1 MKRTIL
7 LLVAFLL
14 LFSPCFAAE
23 DSGIKFSDL
32 HGEVTVRPDDNE
44 EGWELAELSSKLNV
58 LDHVKTEQDSGAILS
73 MQDMTTFV
81 VKPESEIILT
91 VPSGEDSKVTLVA
104 GNIWV
109 NVKKMVTNG
118 TMEVE
123 MSQAVAGIKGTNI
136 TCSTSRDEDRV
147 QVLRG
152 IADILIRETQERVTV
167 AEGEELVI
175 KAGGKAEKVEID
187 VQAEQKKWD
196 EQTSRMGESIQ
207 MNEIPDVLKG
217 IMDAESSEFTRINEA
232 FTKMVALA
240 SVEEADAMSIKK
252 DAERF
257 IGVILEDNLILN
269 SIRKRI
275 DTAMQSPD
283 LPAADRV
290 RLVSLMKEVA
300 AVLAKQQS
308 YQNQTTK
315 IMRYEF
321 KLSAILPEGIRDI
334 LDGIM
339 NSEASE
345 YSRLIDNFNKLS
357 AMTSVSTAEAA
368 ELKHAAQ
375 SFGNAIFENG
385 KILSGLRQRI
395 SSSLTDSTT
404 NPANRAIFSSQLKEI
419 DAVVS
424 KQVSYQNLVKKIAAY
439 NFRFSAV
446 TEDISSELEMLRT
459 ELAQATSD
467 VDAVKAVLSANPNGQ
482 GQDWFMEA
490 TQVCANA
497 IRSLDE
503 VLQKTSELLAQNP
516 TSTELQAMIKNIN
529 SQRTAISTMMRSLV
543 VVEVPA
549 ATIIEMSQIDD
560 VLSDNMVILQR
571 EIDAYNMITDAASIR
586 ASQTAMERR
595 LKASA
600 RILDSFAR
608 VKRSYTK
615 AQRLYDSTVR
625 ASAGAKYKTSEQEE
639 LDSTWRNISDRFQQL
654 GIVAQQLETNMADLE
669 RQLAEFLK

>member
-91 VPSGEDSKVTLVA
+91 VPSGQDSKITLVA

-136 TCSTSRDEDRV
+136 TCSTSRDEDRI

-152 IADILIRETQERVTV
+152 IAEVLIRETQERMTV

-187 VQAEQKKWD
+187 VSAEQKKWE

-207 MNEIPDVLKG
+207 MNEVPDVLKG
-217 IMDAESSEFTRINEA
+217 IMDSESSEFSRINET
-232 FTKMVALA
+232 FTKLVAMT
-240 SVEEADAMSIKK
+240 SIEEAKAMEIKK

-257 IGVILEDNLILN
+257 VGVILEDNLILN

-290 RLVSLMKEVA
+290 RLTSMLKEVA
-300 AVLAKQQS
+300 AVMAKQQS
-308 YQNQTTK
+308 FQSQVVK

-321 KLSAILPEGIRDI
+321 KLSSLPEDI
-334 LDGIM
+334 
-339 NSEASE
+339 A
-345 YSRLIDNFNKLS
+345 
-357 AMTSVSTAEAA
+357 
-368 ELKHAAQ
+368 
-375 SFGNAIFENG
+375 
-385 KILSGLRQRI
+385 
-395 SSSLTDSTT
+395 
-404 NPANRAIFSSQLKEI
+404 P
-419 DAVVS
+419 
-424 KQVSYQNLVKKIAAY
+424 
-439 NFRFSAV
+439 
-446 TEDISSELEMLRT
+446 ELESLRT
-459 ELAQATSD
+459 ELAQIISEIDTVRAFLSSAATGATQD
-467 VDAVKAVLSANPNGQ
+467 NFKELSQLCAEKLNELDQLLQRANETLAANPG
-482 GQDWFMEA
+482 
-490 TQVCANA
+490 
-497 IRSLDE
+497 S
-503 VLQKTSELLAQNP
+503 P
-516 TSTELQAMIKNIN
+516 ELQAIVKSINDQRSSISNMIK
-529 SQRTAISTMMRSLV
+529 SLA
-543 VVEVPA
+543 VVEIPL
-549 ATIIEMSQIDD
+549 ATIVEISQLDD
-560 VLSDNMVILQR
+560 IISDNMVVLQN
-571 EIDAYNMITDAASIR
+571 EIAAYNAITESGSIR
-586 ASQTAMERR
+586 PSQTVMERR
-595 LKASA
+595 LKATA
-600 RILDSFAR
+600 KIMDSFAR
-608 VKRSYTK
+608 VKKGYSK
-615 AQRLYDSTVR
+615 AQRLYDNSIR
-625 ASAGAKYKTSEQEE
+625 AASSSKYKTSEQEE
-639 LDSTWRNISDRFQQL
+639 LENTWRNISDRFQQL
-654 GIVAQQLETNMADLE
+654 GTVSEELLANMADLE
-669 RQLAEFLK
+669 RQLSEILR

>member
-91 VPSGEDSKVTLVA
+91 VPSGQDSKVTLVA

-136 TCSTSRDEDRV
+136 TCQTSRDEDRI

-152 IADILIRETQERVTV
+152 IAEVLIRETQERMTV
-167 AEGEELVI
+167 AEGEELVV
-175 KAGGKAEKVEID
+175 KAGGKTEKVEID
-187 VQAEQKKWD
+187 VTAEQKKWE

-207 MNEIPDVLKG
+207 MNEVPDVLKG
-217 IMDAESSEFTRINEA
+217 IMDAESSEFSRINET
-232 FTKMVALA
+232 FTKLSAMTSIDQAEALA
-240 SVEEADAMSIKK
+240 IKK

-300 AVLAKQQS
+300 AVLARQQS

-315 IMRYEF
+315 IMRYNF
-321 KLSAILPEGIRDI
+321 RLSAL
-334 LDGIM
+334 
-339 NSEASE
+339 
-345 YSRLIDNFNKLS
+345 
-357 AMTSVSTAEAA
+357 
-368 ELKHAAQ
+368 
-375 SFGNAIFENG
+375 
-385 KILSGLRQRI
+385 
-395 SSSLTDSTT
+395 
-404 NPANRAIFSSQLKEI
+404 
-419 DAVVS
+419 
-424 KQVSYQNLVKKIAAY
+424 
-439 NFRFSAV
+439 
-446 TEDISSELEMLRT
+446 TEDISAELEMLRT

-467 VDAVKAVLSANPNGQ
+467 VDAVKAVLSANPSGQ

-490 TQVCANA
+490 TQICANSISA
-497 IRSLDE
+497 LDE

>member
-91 VPSGEDSKVTLVA
+91 VPSGQDSKVTLVA

-136 TCSTSRDEDRV
+136 TCQTSRDEDRI

-152 IADILIRETQERVTV
+152 IAEVLIRETQERMTV
-167 AEGEELVI
+167 AEGEELVV
-175 KAGGKAEKVEID
+175 KAGGRAEKVEID
-187 VQAEQKKWD
+187 VTAEQKKWE

-207 MNEIPDVLKG
+207 MNEVPDVLKG
-217 IMDAESSEFTRINEA
+217 IMDAESSEFSRINET
-232 FTKMVALA
+232 FTKLSAMTSIDQAEALA
-240 SVEEADAMSIKK
+240 IKK

-300 AVLAKQQS
+300 AVLARQQS

-315 IMRYEF
+315 IMRYNF
-321 KLSAILPEGIRDI
+321 RLSAL
-334 LDGIM
+334 
-339 NSEASE
+339 
-345 YSRLIDNFNKLS
+345 
-357 AMTSVSTAEAA
+357 
-368 ELKHAAQ
+368 
-375 SFGNAIFENG
+375 
-385 KILSGLRQRI
+385 
-395 SSSLTDSTT
+395 
-404 NPANRAIFSSQLKEI
+404 
-419 DAVVS
+419 
-424 KQVSYQNLVKKIAAY
+424 
-439 NFRFSAV
+439 
-446 TEDISSELEMLRT
+446 TEDISAELEMLRT

-467 VDAVKAVLSANPNGQ
+467 VDAVKAVLSANPSGQ

-490 TQVCANA
+490 TQICANSISA
-497 IRSLDE
+497 LDE
-503 VLQKTSELLAQNP
+503 VLQKASEMLTQNP
-516 TSTELQAMIKNIN
+516 TSVELQAVVKSIN
-529 SQRTAISTMMRSLV
+529 DQRNSISTMMRSLV

-549 ATIIEMSQIDD
+549 ATIIEMSQLDD
-560 VLSDNMVILQR
+560 VLSDNMVILQN
-571 EIDAYNMITDAASIR
+571 EITAYNLITDAASLR
-586 ASQTAMERR
+586 ASQDAMTRR

-600 RILDSFAR
+600 RIMDSFAR

-615 AQRLYDSTVR
+615 AQRLYDSTVK
-625 ASAGAKYKTSEQEE
+625 ASAGSKYKTSEQAE
-639 LDSTWRNISDRFQQL
+639 LDSTWLNISDRFQQL

>member
-91 VPSGEDSKVTLVA
+91 VPSGQDSKVTLVA

-136 TCSTSRDEDRV
+136 TCQTSRDEDRI

-152 IADILIRETQERVTV
+152 IAEVLIRETQERMTV
-167 AEGEELVI
+167 AEGEELVV
-175 KAGGKAEKVEID
+175 KAGGKTEKVEID
-187 VQAEQKKWD
+187 VTAEQKKWE

-207 MNEIPDVLKG
+207 MNEVPDVLKG
-217 IMDAESSEFTRINEA
+217 IMDAESSEFSRINET
-232 FTKMVALA
+232 FTKLSAMTSIDQAEALA
-240 SVEEADAMSIKK
+240 IKK

-300 AVLAKQQS
+300 AVLARQQS

-315 IMRYEF
+315 IMRYNF
-321 KLSAILPEGIRDI
+321 RLSAL
-334 LDGIM
+334 
-339 NSEASE
+339 
-345 YSRLIDNFNKLS
+345 
-357 AMTSVSTAEAA
+357 
-368 ELKHAAQ
+368 
-375 SFGNAIFENG
+375 
-385 KILSGLRQRI
+385 
-395 SSSLTDSTT
+395 
-404 NPANRAIFSSQLKEI
+404 
-419 DAVVS
+419 
-424 KQVSYQNLVKKIAAY
+424 
-439 NFRFSAV
+439 
-446 TEDISSELEMLRT
+446 TEDISAELEMLRT

-467 VDAVKAVLSANPNGQ
+467 VDAVKAVLSANPSGQ

-490 TQVCANA
+490 TQICANSISA
-497 IRSLDE
+497 LDE
-503 VLQKTSELLAQNP
+503 VLQKASEMLTQNP
-516 TSTELQAMIKNIN
+516 TSVELQAVVKSIN
-529 SQRTAISTMMRSLV
+529 DQRNSISTMMRSLV

-549 ATIIEMSQIDD
+549 ATIIEMSQLDD
-560 VLSDNMVILQR
+560 VLSDNMVILQN
-571 EIDAYNMITDAASIR
+571 EITAYNLITDAASLR
-586 ASQTAMERR
+586 ASQDAMTRR

-600 RILDSFAR
+600 RIMDSFAR

-615 AQRLYDSTVR
+615 AQRLYDSTVK
-625 ASAGAKYKTSEQEE
+625 ASAGSKYKTSEQAE
-639 LDSTWRNISDRFQQL
+639 LDSTWLNISDRFQQL

>member
-91 VPSGEDSKVTLVA
+91 VPSGQDSKVTLVA

-136 TCSTSRDEDRV
+136 TCSTSRDEDRI

-152 IADILIRETQERVTV
+152 IAEVLIRETQERMTV

-187 VQAEQKKWD
+187 VSAEQKKWD

-207 MNEIPDVLKG
+207 MNEVPDVLKG
-217 IMDAESSEFTRINEA
+217 IMDAESAEFTRINEI
-232 FTKMVALA
+232 FTKLVAMT
-240 SVEEADAMSIKK
+240 SIEESEAMTVKK

-257 IGVILEDNLILN
+257 VGVLLEDNLILN

-275 DTAMQSPD
+275 DTAMQAPD

-308 YQNQTTK
+308 YQSQITR

-321 KLSAILPEGIRDI
+321 KLSAVTEELG
-334 LDGIM
+334 
-339 NSEASE
+339 
-345 YSRLIDNFNKLS
+345 
-357 AMTSVSTAEAA
+357 A
-368 ELKHAAQ
+368 EL
-375 SFGNAIFENG
+375 E
-385 KILSGLRQRI
+385 
-395 SSSLTDSTT
+395 T
-404 NPANRAIFSSQLKEI
+404 
-419 DAVVS
+419 
-424 KQVSYQNLVKKIAAY
+424 
-439 NFRFSAV
+439 
-446 TEDISSELEMLRT
+446 LRT
-459 ELAQATSD
+459 EMAQATSD
-467 VDAVKAVLSANPNGQ
+467 VDAIKAVLAANPNGQ

>member
-32 HGEVTVRPDDNE
+32 HGEVTVRPDTNE
-44 EGWELAELSSKLNV
+44 EGWELAELTSKLNV

-91 VPSGEDSKVTLVA
+91 VPSGQDSKVTLVA

-136 TCSTSRDEDRV
+136 TCSTSRDEDRI

-152 IADILIRETQERVTV
+152 IAEVLIRETREKVTV
-167 AEGEELVI
+167 AEGEELVV
-175 KAGGKAEKVEID
+175 KTGGKTEKVEID
-187 VQAEQKKWD
+187 VTTEQKKWE

-207 MNEIPDVLKG
+207 MNEVPDVLKS
-217 IMDAESSEFTRINEA
+217 IMDAESTEFTRINEA
-232 FTKMVALA
+232 FTKLVAMT
-240 SVEEADAMSIKK
+240 SIEESEALEIKK

-269 SIRKRI
+269 SIRKKI
-275 DTAMQSPD
+275 DTAMQTPD
-283 LPAADRV
+283 LSAADRV

-308 YQNQTTK
+308 YQSQVTK

-321 KLSAILPEGIRDI
+321 KLSA
-334 LDGIM
+334 
-339 NSEASE
+339 
-345 YSRLIDNFNKLS
+345 
-357 AMTSVSTAEAA
+357 
-368 ELKHAAQ
+368 
-375 SFGNAIFENG
+375 
-385 KILSGLRQRI
+385 
-395 SSSLTDSTT
+395 
-404 NPANRAIFSSQLKEI
+404 
-419 DAVVS
+419 
-424 KQVSYQNLVKKIAAY
+424 
-439 NFRFSAV
+439 V
-446 TEDISSELEMLRT
+446 TEDISAELEILRT

-467 VDAVKAVLSANPNGQ
+467 VDAVKAVLTANPSGQ
-482 GQDWFMEA
+482 SQDWFIEA
-490 TQVCANA
+490 NQICANA
-497 IRSLDE
+497 ISALDE
-503 VLQKTSELLAQNP
+503 VLQKASEMLAQNP
-516 TSTELQAMIKNIN
+516 TSVELQSVVKSIN
-529 SQRTAISTMMRSLV
+529 DQRNAISTMMRSLV

-549 ATIIEMSQIDD
+549 ATIIEMSQFDD
-560 VLSDNMVILQR
+560 VLSDNMVILQN

-586 ASQTAMERR
+586 ASQSAMERR
-595 LKASA
+595 LKSSA
-600 RILDSFAR
+600 RIMDSFAR
-608 VKRSYTK
+608 VKRSYTR

-625 ASAGAKYKTSEQEE
+625 SSAGAKYKTSEQEE

-654 GIVAQQLETNMADLE
+654 GIVAQQLETNIADLE
-669 RQLAEFLK
+669 RQLSEFLK

>member
-1 MKRTIL
+1 MMKRTIL

-91 VPSGEDSKVTLVA
+91 VPSGQDSKVTLVA

-136 TCSTSRDEDRV
+136 TCQTSRDEDRI

-152 IADILIRETQERVTV
+152 IAEVLIRETQERMTV
-167 AEGEELVI
+167 AEGEELVV
-175 KAGGKAEKVEID
+175 KAGGKTEKVEID
-187 VQAEQKKWD
+187 VTAEQKKWE

-207 MNEIPDVLKG
+207 MNEVPDVLKG
-217 IMDAESSEFTRINEA
+217 IMDAESSEFSRINET
-232 FTKMVALA
+232 FTKLSAMTSIDQAEALA
-240 SVEEADAMSIKK
+240 IKK

-300 AVLAKQQS
+300 AVLARQQS

-315 IMRYEF
+315 IMRYNF
-321 KLSAILPEGIRDI
+321 RLSAL
-334 LDGIM
+334 
-339 NSEASE
+339 
-345 YSRLIDNFNKLS
+345 
-357 AMTSVSTAEAA
+357 
-368 ELKHAAQ
+368 
-375 SFGNAIFENG
+375 
-385 KILSGLRQRI
+385 
-395 SSSLTDSTT
+395 
-404 NPANRAIFSSQLKEI
+404 
-419 DAVVS
+419 
-424 KQVSYQNLVKKIAAY
+424 
-439 NFRFSAV
+439 
-446 TEDISSELEMLRT
+446 TEDISAELEMLRT

-467 VDAVKAVLSANPNGQ
+467 VDSVKAVLSANPNGQ
-482 GQDWFMEA
+482 SQDWFLEA
-490 TQVCANA
+490 TQICANA
-497 IRSLDE
+497 IRDLDE
-503 VLQKTSELLAQNP
+503 VLQKTSEMLTRNP
-516 TSTELQAMIKNIN
+516 TSAELQAMIKAIN
-529 SQRTAISTMMRSLV
+529 SQRTAISTMMRSLA

-549 ATIIEMSQIDD
+549 ATIIEMSQLDD
-560 VLSDNMVILQR
+560 VLSDNLVVLKN
-571 EIDAYNMITDAASIR
+571 EIAGYNMITDAANLR
-586 ASQTAMERR
+586 ASQDAMTRR

-600 RILDSFAR
+600 RIMDSFAR

-625 ASAGAKYKTSEQEE
+625 ASAGAKYKTSEQGE

-654 GIVAQQLETNMADLE
+654 GIVAEQLQTNMADLE
-669 RQLAEFLK
+669 RQIAEFLK

>member
-32 HGEVTVRPDDNE
+32 HGEVTVRPDANE
-44 EGWELAELSSKLNV
+44 EGWELAEITSKLNV

-91 VPSGEDSKVTLVA
+91 VPSGQDSKVTLVA

-136 TCSTSRDEDRV
+136 TCSTSRDEDRI

-152 IADILIRETQERVTV
+152 IAEVLIRETREKVTV
-167 AEGEELVI
+167 AEGEELVV
-175 KAGGKAEKVEID
+175 KTGGKTEKVEID
-187 VQAEQKKWD
+187 VTTEQKKWE

-207 MNEIPDVLKG
+207 MNEVPDVLKS
-217 IMDAESSEFTRINEA
+217 IMDAESTEFTRINEA
-232 FTKMVALA
+232 FTKLVAMT
-240 SVEEADAMSIKK
+240 SVEEAEAMEIKK

-269 SIRKRI
+269 SIRKKI
-275 DTAMQSPD
+275 DTAMQTPD
-283 LPAADRV
+283 LSAADRV

-308 YQNQTTK
+308 YQSQVTK

-321 KLSAILPEGIRDI
+321 KLSA
-334 LDGIM
+334 
-339 NSEASE
+339 
-345 YSRLIDNFNKLS
+345 
-357 AMTSVSTAEAA
+357 
-368 ELKHAAQ
+368 
-375 SFGNAIFENG
+375 
-385 KILSGLRQRI
+385 
-395 SSSLTDSTT
+395 
-404 NPANRAIFSSQLKEI
+404 
-419 DAVVS
+419 
-424 KQVSYQNLVKKIAAY
+424 
-439 NFRFSAV
+439 V
-446 TEDISSELEMLRT
+446 TEDISAELEILRT

-467 VDAVKAVLSANPNGQ
+467 VDAVKAVLTANPNGQ
-482 GQDWFMEA
+482 GQDWFIEA
-490 TQVCANA
+490 NQICANA
-497 IRSLDE
+497 ISALDE
-503 VLQKTSELLAQNP
+503 VLQKASEMLAQNP
-516 TSTELQAMIKNIN
+516 TSVELQSVVKSIN
-529 SQRTAISTMMRSLV
+529 DQRNAISTMMRSLV

-549 ATIIEMSQIDD
+549 ATIIEMSQFDD
-560 VLSDNMVILQR
+560 VLSDNMVILQN

-586 ASQTAMERR
+586 ASQSAMERR
-595 LKASA
+595 LKSSA
-600 RILDSFAR
+600 RIMDSFAR

-625 ASAGAKYKTSEQEE
+625 SSAGAKYKTSEQEE

-654 GIVAQQLETNMADLE
+654 GIVAQQLETNIADLE
-669 RQLAEFLK
+669 RQLSEFLK

>member
-1 MKRTIL
+1 MMKRTIL

-32 HGEVTVRPDDNE
+32 HGEVTVRPDANE

-91 VPSGEDSKVTLVA
+91 VPSGQDSKVTLVA

-136 TCSTSRDEDRV
+136 TCSSSRDEDRI

-152 IADILIRETQERVTV
+152 IAEVLIRETREKVTV
-167 AEGEELVI
+167 AEGEELVV
-175 KAGGKAEKVEID
+175 KTGGKTEKAEID
-187 VQAEQKKWD
+187 VTVEQKKWE

-207 MNEIPDVLKG
+207 MNEVPDVLKG
-217 IMDAESSEFTRINEA
+217 IMDAETSEFTRINEA
-232 FTKMVALA
+232 FTKLVAMT
-240 SVEEADAMSIKK
+240 SIEETEALEIKK

-257 IGVILEDNLILN
+257 IGVLLEDNLILN

-275 DTAMQSPD
+275 DTAMQAPD

-308 YQNQTTK
+308 YQSQVTK

-321 KLSAILPEGIRDI
+321 KLSAL
-334 LDGIM
+334 
-339 NSEASE
+339 
-345 YSRLIDNFNKLS
+345 
-357 AMTSVSTAEAA
+357 
-368 ELKHAAQ
+368 
-375 SFGNAIFENG
+375 
-385 KILSGLRQRI
+385 
-395 SSSLTDSTT
+395 
-404 NPANRAIFSSQLKEI
+404 
-419 DAVVS
+419 
-424 KQVSYQNLVKKIAAY
+424 
-439 NFRFSAV
+439 
-446 TEDISSELEMLRT
+446 TEDITAELEIFRT

-467 VDAVKAVLSANPNGQ
+467 VDAVKAVLTANPSGQ
-482 GQDWFMEA
+482 SQSWFLEA

-497 IRSLDE
+497 ISDLDE
-503 VLQKTSELLAQNP
+503 LLQKASEMLAQNP
-516 TSTELQAMIKNIN
+516 TSAELQALIKSIN
-529 SQRTAISTMMRSLV
+529 DQRNAISTMMRSLV

-549 ATIIEMSQIDD
+549 ATIIEMSQLDD
-560 VLSDNMVILQR
+560 VLSDNLVVLKN
-571 EIDAYNMITDAASIR
+571 EIAGYNLITDAANLR
-586 ASQTAMERR
+586 ASQDAMSRR

-600 RILDSFAR
+600 RIMDSFAR

-625 ASAGAKYKTSEQEE
+625 ASAGAKYKTSEQED
-639 LDSTWRNISDRFQQL
+639 LDSTWLNISDRFQQL
-654 GIVAQQLETNMADLE
+654 GIVAEQLQTNMADLE

>member
-91 VPSGEDSKVTLVA
+91 VPSGQDSKVTLVA

-136 TCSTSRDEDRV
+136 TCQTSRDEDRI

-152 IADILIRETQERVTV
+152 IAEVLIRETQERMTV
-167 AEGEELVI
+167 AEGEELVV
-175 KAGGKAEKVEID
+175 KAGGKTEKVEID
-187 VQAEQKKWD
+187 VTAEQKKWE

-207 MNEIPDVLKG
+207 MNEVPDVLKG
-217 IMDAESSEFTRINEA
+217 IMDAESSEFSRINET
-232 FTKMVALA
+232 FTKLSAMTSIDQAEALA
-240 SVEEADAMSIKK
+240 IKK

-300 AVLAKQQS
+300 AVLARQQS

-315 IMRYEF
+315 IMRYNF
-321 KLSAILPEGIRDI
+321 RLSAL
-334 LDGIM
+334 
-339 NSEASE
+339 
-345 YSRLIDNFNKLS
+345 
-357 AMTSVSTAEAA
+357 
-368 ELKHAAQ
+368 
-375 SFGNAIFENG
+375 
-385 KILSGLRQRI
+385 
-395 SSSLTDSTT
+395 
-404 NPANRAIFSSQLKEI
+404 
-419 DAVVS
+419 
-424 KQVSYQNLVKKIAAY
+424 
-439 NFRFSAV
+439 
-446 TEDISSELEMLRT
+446 TEDISAELEMLRT

-467 VDAVKAVLSANPNGQ
+467 VDSVKAVLSANPNGQ
-482 GQDWFMEA
+482 SQDWFLEA
-490 TQVCANA
+490 TQICANA
-497 IRSLDE
+497 IRDLDE
-503 VLQKTSELLAQNP
+503 VLQKTSEMLTRNP
-516 TSTELQAMIKNIN
+516 TSAELQAMIKAIN
-529 SQRTAISTMMRSLV
+529 SQRTAISTMMRSLA

-549 ATIIEMSQIDD
+549 ATIIEMSQLDD
-560 VLSDNMVILQR
+560 VLSDNLVVLKN
-571 EIDAYNMITDAASIR
+571 EIAGYNMITDAANLR
-586 ASQTAMERR
+586 ASQDAMTRR

-600 RILDSFAR
+600 RIMDSFAR

-625 ASAGAKYKTSEQEE
+625 ASAGAKYKTSEQGE

-654 GIVAQQLETNMADLE
+654 GIVAEQLQTNMADLE
-669 RQLAEFLK
+669 RQIAEFLK

>member
-14 LFSPCFAAE
+14 LFSPFFAAE

-32 HGEVTVRPDDNE
+32 HGEVTVRPDANE
-44 EGWELAELSSKLNV
+44 EGWELAEITSKLNV

-91 VPSGEDSKVTLVA
+91 VPSGQDSKVTLVA

-136 TCSTSRDEDRV
+136 TCSTSRDEDRI

-152 IADILIRETQERVTV
+152 IAEVLIRETREKVTV
-167 AEGEELVI
+167 AEGEELVV
-175 KAGGKAEKVEID
+175 KTGGKTEKVEID
-187 VQAEQKKWD
+187 VTTEQKKWE

-207 MNEIPDVLKG
+207 MNEVPDVLKS
-217 IMDAESSEFTRINEA
+217 IMDAESTEFTRINEA
-232 FTKMVALA
+232 FTKLVAMT
-240 SVEEADAMSIKK
+240 SIEESEALEIKK

-269 SIRKRI
+269 SIRKKI
-275 DTAMQSPD
+275 DTAMQTPD
-283 LPAADRV
+283 LSAADRV

-308 YQNQTTK
+308 YQSQVTK

-321 KLSAILPEGIRDI
+321 KLSA
-334 LDGIM
+334 
-339 NSEASE
+339 
-345 YSRLIDNFNKLS
+345 
-357 AMTSVSTAEAA
+357 
-368 ELKHAAQ
+368 
-375 SFGNAIFENG
+375 
-385 KILSGLRQRI
+385 
-395 SSSLTDSTT
+395 
-404 NPANRAIFSSQLKEI
+404 
-419 DAVVS
+419 
-424 KQVSYQNLVKKIAAY
+424 
-439 NFRFSAV
+439 V
-446 TEDISSELEMLRT
+446 TEDISAELEILRT

-467 VDAVKAVLSANPNGQ
+467 VDAVKAVLTANPNGQ
-482 GQDWFMEA
+482 GQDWFIEA
-490 TQVCANA
+490 NQICANA
-497 IRSLDE
+497 ISALDE
-503 VLQKTSELLAQNP
+503 VLQKASEMLAQNP
-516 TSTELQAMIKNIN
+516 TSVELQSVVKSIN
-529 SQRTAISTMMRSLV
+529 DQRNAISTMMRSLV
-543 VVEVPA
+543 VVEVPV
-549 ATIIEMSQIDD
+549 ATIIEMSQFDD
-560 VLSDNMVILQR
+560 VLSDNMVILQN

-586 ASQTAMERR
+586 ASQSAMERR
-595 LKASA
+595 LKSSA
-600 RILDSFAR
+600 RIMDSFAR

-625 ASAGAKYKTSEQEE
+625 SSAGAKYKTSEQEE

-654 GIVAQQLETNMADLE
+654 GIVAQQLETNIADLE
-669 RQLAEFLK
+669 RQLSEFLK

>member
-32 HGEVTVRPDDNE
+32 HGEVTVRPDANE
-44 EGWELAELSSKLNV
+44 DVWDLAELSTKLNV
-58 LDHVKTEQDSGAILS
+58 LDHVKTAQDSGAILS
-73 MQDMTTFV
+73 MLDMTTFV
-81 VKPESEIILT
+81 VKPESEIIIT
-91 VPSGEDSKVTLVA
+91 VPSGQDSKISLVT
-104 GNIWV
+104 GDIWV
-109 NVKKMVTNG
+109 NVKKIVTDG
-118 TMEVE
+118 SLEVE
-123 MSQAVAGIKGTNI
+123 MNQAVAGIKGTNI
-136 TCSTSRDEDRV
+136 TCSTSRDEDRI

-152 IADILIRETQERVTV
+152 VAEVLIRETREKVTV
-167 AEGEELVI
+167 AEGEELVV
-175 KAGGKAEKVEID
+175 KTGGKTEKVEID
-187 VQAEQKKWD
+187 VSAEQKKWD

-207 MNEIPDVLKG
+207 MNEVPDVLKG
-217 IMDAESSEFTRINEA
+217 IMDSESSEFSRINET
-232 FTKMVALA
+232 FTKLVAMT
-240 SVEEADAMSIKK
+240 SIEESEALEIKK

-308 YQNQTTK
+308 YQSQVTK

-321 KLSAILPEGIRDI
+321 KLSA
-334 LDGIM
+334 
-339 NSEASE
+339 
-345 YSRLIDNFNKLS
+345 
-357 AMTSVSTAEAA
+357 
-368 ELKHAAQ
+368 
-375 SFGNAIFENG
+375 
-385 KILSGLRQRI
+385 
-395 SSSLTDSTT
+395 
-404 NPANRAIFSSQLKEI
+404 
-419 DAVVS
+419 
-424 KQVSYQNLVKKIAAY
+424 
-439 NFRFSAV
+439 V
-446 TEDISSELEMLRT
+446 TEDITAELEILRT
-459 ELAQATSD
+459 ELAQVTTD
-467 VDAVKAVLSANPNGQ
+467 VDAVKAVLTANPNGQ
-482 GQDWFMEA
+482 GQDWFIEA
-490 TQVCANA
+490 NQICANA
-497 IRSLDE
+497 ISALDE
-503 VLQKTSELLAQNP
+503 VLQKASEMLAQNP
-516 TSTELQAMIKNIN
+516 TSVELQAVIKSIN
-529 SQRTAISTMMRSLV
+529 DQRNAISTMMRSLV

-549 ATIIEMSQIDD
+549 ATIIEMSQFDD
-560 VLSDNMVILQR
+560 VLSDNMVVLQN
-571 EIDAYNMITDAASIR
+571 EINAYNMITDAANIR
-586 ASQTAMERR
+586 ASQSAMERR

-600 RILDSFAR
+600 RIMDGFAR

-625 ASAGAKYKTSEQEE
+625 SSAGAKYKTSEQEE

>member
-1 MKRTIL
+1 MMKRTIL

-32 HGEVTVRPDDNE
+32 HGEVTVRPDANE
-44 EGWELAELSSKLNV
+44 EGWELAEITSKLNV

-91 VPSGEDSKVTLVA
+91 VPSGQDSKVTLVA

-136 TCSTSRDEDRV
+136 TCSTSRDEDRI

-152 IADILIRETQERVTV
+152 IAEVLIRETREKVTV
-167 AEGEELVI
+167 AEGEELVV
-175 KAGGKAEKVEID
+175 KTGGKTEKVEID
-187 VQAEQKKWD
+187 VTTEQKKWE

-207 MNEIPDVLKG
+207 MNEVPDVLKS
-217 IMDAESSEFTRINEA
+217 IMDAESTEFTRINEA
-232 FTKMVALA
+232 FTKLVAMT
-240 SVEEADAMSIKK
+240 SVEEAEAMEIKK

-269 SIRKRI
+269 SIRKKI
-275 DTAMQSPD
+275 DTAMQTPD
-283 LPAADRV
+283 LSAADRV

-308 YQNQTTK
+308 YQSQVTK

-321 KLSAILPEGIRDI
+321 KLSA
-334 LDGIM
+334 
-339 NSEASE
+339 
-345 YSRLIDNFNKLS
+345 
-357 AMTSVSTAEAA
+357 
-368 ELKHAAQ
+368 
-375 SFGNAIFENG
+375 
-385 KILSGLRQRI
+385 
-395 SSSLTDSTT
+395 
-404 NPANRAIFSSQLKEI
+404 
-419 DAVVS
+419 
-424 KQVSYQNLVKKIAAY
+424 
-439 NFRFSAV
+439 V
-446 TEDISSELEMLRT
+446 TEDISAELEILRT

-467 VDAVKAVLSANPNGQ
+467 VDAVKAVLTANPNGQ
-482 GQDWFMEA
+482 GQDWFIEA
-490 TQVCANA
+490 NQICANA
-497 IRSLDE
+497 ISALDE
-503 VLQKTSELLAQNP
+503 VLQKASEMLAQNP
-516 TSTELQAMIKNIN
+516 TSVELQSVVKSIN
-529 SQRTAISTMMRSLV
+529 DQRNAISTMMRSLV

-549 ATIIEMSQIDD
+549 ATIIEMSQFDD
-560 VLSDNMVILQR
+560 VLSDNMVILQN

-586 ASQTAMERR
+586 ASQSAMERR
-595 LKASA
+595 LKSSA
-600 RILDSFAR
+600 RIMDSFAR

-625 ASAGAKYKTSEQEE
+625 SSAGAKYKTSEQEE

-654 GIVAQQLETNMADLE
+654 GIVAQQLETNIADLE
-669 RQLAEFLK
+669 RQLSEFLK

>member
-32 HGEVTVRPDDNE
+32 HGEVTVRPDANE

-91 VPSGEDSKVTLVA
+91 VPSGQDSKVTLVA

-136 TCSTSRDEDRV
+136 TCSTSRDEDRI

-152 IADILIRETQERVTV
+152 IAEVLIRETQERMTV

-187 VQAEQKKWD
+187 VSAEQKKWD

-207 MNEIPDVLKG
+207 MNEVPDVLKG
-217 IMDAESSEFTRINEA
+217 IMDSESSEFSRINET
-232 FTKMVALA
+232 FTKLVAMT
-240 SVEEADAMSIKK
+240 SIEEAEAMEIKK

-257 IGVILEDNLILN
+257 VGLILEDNLILN

-290 RLVSLMKEVA
+290 RLTSMLKEVA
-300 AVLAKQQS
+300 AVVAKQQS
-308 YQNQTTK
+308 FQSQVVK

-321 KLSAILPEGIRDI
+321 KLS
-334 LDGIM
+334 
-339 NSEASE
+339 
-345 YSRLIDNFNKLS
+345 
-357 AMTSVSTAEAA
+357 
-368 ELKHAAQ
+368 
-375 SFGNAIFENG
+375 
-385 KILSGLRQRI
+385 
-395 SSSLTDSTT
+395 SL
-404 NPANRAIFSSQLKEI
+404 
-419 DAVVS
+419 
-424 KQVSYQNLVKKIAAY
+424 
-439 NFRFSAV
+439 
-446 TEDISSELEMLRT
+446 TEDIAPELESLRT
-459 ELAQATSD
+459 ELAQAIND
-467 VDAVKAVLSANPNGQ
+467 VDSVKSVLSANPAGQ
-482 GQDWFMEA
+482 SQDWFKESSQICAEA
-490 TQVCANA
+490 LNELDQLLQRAN
-497 IRSLDE
+497 E
-503 VLQKTSELLAQNP
+503 TLAANP
-516 TSTELQAMIKNIN
+516 VSPELQAIVKSINDQRSSISNMIK
-529 SQRTAISTMMRSLV
+529 SLA
-543 VVEVPA
+543 VVEIPL
-549 ATIIEMSQIDD
+549 ATIVEISQLDD
-560 VLSDNMVILQR
+560 TISDNMVVLQN
-571 EIDAYNMITDAASIR
+571 EIAAYNAITESGSIR
-586 ASQTAMERR
+586 PSQTVMERR
-595 LKASA
+595 LKATA
-600 RILDSFAR
+600 KIMDSFAR
-608 VKRSYTK
+608 VKKGYSK
-615 AQRLYDSTVR
+615 AQRLYDNSIR
-625 ASAGAKYKTSEQEE
+625 AASGSKYKTSEQEE
-639 LDSTWRNISDRFQQL
+639 LENTWRNISDRFQQL
-654 GIVAQQLETNMADLE
+654 GTVSEELLANMADLE
-669 RQLAEFLK
+669 RQLSEILR